1 MPEVGLDSC
10 LHPCCVFQPLL
21 VERLRRV
28 SAWQLTR
35 LALWP
40 IGLPDLTIY
49 ADMFGCAAIGLHLGL
64 EVWLTIFYSTFLWL
78 QVWPSY

>member
-10 LHPCCVFQPLL
+10 LHPYCVFQPLL
-21 VERLRRV
+21 AERLRRV

-64 EVWLTIFYSTFLWL
+64 EVWLANLLNLSI
-78 QVWPSY
+78 